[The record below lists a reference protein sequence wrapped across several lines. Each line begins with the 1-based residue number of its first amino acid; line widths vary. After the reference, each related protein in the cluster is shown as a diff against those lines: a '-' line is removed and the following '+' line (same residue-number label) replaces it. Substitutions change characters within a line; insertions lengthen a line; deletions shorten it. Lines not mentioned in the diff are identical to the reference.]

1 MIDIIGYIGILVVL
15 IAFMM
20 TDMTKLRIINIIA
33 CLIYVVYGCLIHS
46 TPTII
51 LNILVIL
58 LNLYFLFKNKFG
70 NTK

>member
-1 MIDIIGYIGILVVL
+1 MIDLVGYLGIVVVL

-20 TDMTKLRIINIIA
+20 TDMTKLRILNIIA
-33 CLIYVVYGCLIHS
+33 CAIYVVYGCLIHAK
-46 TPTII
+46 PTII
-51 LNILVIL
+51 LNVLVIL

>member
-1 MIDIIGYIGILVVL
+1 MIDLLGYIGIVVVL

-20 TDMTKLRIINIIA
+20 TDMTKLRIVNIVA
-33 CLIYVVYGCLIHS
+33 CSIYVVYGCLIHS
-46 TPTII
+46 KPTII
-51 LNILVIL
+51 LNVLVIL